1 LIDELKKTIDKSSK
15 VHKQNNSK
23 KSIFSKLKNLLII
36 CRNRSKTN
44 KVKEILSLLISCIE
58 DNKIISPLL
67 HALSS
72 ISFVD
77 AEASESPRTISSLEE
92 ERGNQE
98 VIDEIKTLLIYD
110 VKCWQTLLNKT
121 FDTLFQTPTKE
132 SKEKSDESPKDK
144 IPITNEDPAVKAIN
158 KNETL
163 VNDLLQEID
172 KCNITDIYSVREM
185 CKKSRKFTTKEFDI
199 KWKH

>member
-1 LIDELKKTIDKSSK
+1 MSSPTDPTFEDLINSHGSSKQKLEKHLANELKKTIDKLPK

-23 KSIFSKLKNLLII
+23 KSIFSRLKDLLII
-36 CRNRSKTN
+36 CRSRSTSI

-92 ERGNQE
+92 ESGNQE
-98 VIDEIKTLLIYD
+98 AIEEIKTLLIYD
-110 VKCWQTLLNKT
+110 VK
-121 FDTLFQTPTKE
+121 
-132 SKEKSDESPKDK
+132 
-144 IPITNEDPAVKAIN
+144 
-158 KNETL
+158 
-163 VNDLLQEID
+163 
-172 KCNITDIYSVREM
+172 
-185 CKKSRKFTTKEFDI
+185 
-199 KWKH
+199 